1 MQLYNYSRMF
11 IAKIL
16 IPSIS
21 TNIKHKKLTPEGKFF
36 VSLLFY
42 AIFMQSLCC
51 FALILSHRYGQSEGT
66 ITFSTSVPVRLI

>member
-1 MQLYNYSRMF
+1 MF

-21 TNIKHKKLTPEGKFF
+21 TNIKYKKLTPEGKFF

-42 AIFMQSLCC
+42 AVFMQSLCC
-51 FALILSHRYGQSEGT
+51 FALILSHRYGQS
-66 ITFSTSVPVRLI
+66 